1 MIQTRRSIVFAGL
14 TLSLV
19 LFSACGGRGEMK
31 ISAEDN
37 GGQVTLEVGQT
48 LVLSLK
54 SNPTTGYEWE
64 IAEID
69 EAILKETHHEYKA
82 DWPVLIGSGG
92 RDVWRFRAE
101 AEGRT
106 TLTLNYRPSYK
117 EAEPIQT
124 FSVEVVVR

>member
-1 MIQTRRSIVFAGL
+1 MA
-14 TLSLV
+14 
-19 LFSACGGRGEMK
+19 
-31 ISAEDN
+31 
-37 GGQVTLEVGQT
+37 
-48 LVLSLK
+48 

-64 IAEID
+64 VAEID
-69 EAILKETHHEYKA
+69 EAILKESYHEYKA

-92 RDVWRFRAE
+92 KDIWHFRAE

-106 TLTLNYRPSYK
+106 TLTLNYRRSWE

>member
-1 MIQTRRSIVFAGL
+1 MVQIRRYIALVGLLLSL
-14 TLSLV
+14 TLSPG
-19 LFSACGGRGEMK
+19 CGGKGEVRV
-31 ISAEDN
+31 SAGDN
-37 GGQVTLEVGQT
+37 GSQVTLEVGQT
-48 LVLSLK
+48 LVLSLE

-92 RDVWRFRAE
+92 RDIWHFRAE

-106 TLTLNYRPSYK
+106 TLTLNYRRSWEK
-117 EAEPIQT
+117 AEPIQT
-124 FSVEVVVR
+124 FSVEVVVH